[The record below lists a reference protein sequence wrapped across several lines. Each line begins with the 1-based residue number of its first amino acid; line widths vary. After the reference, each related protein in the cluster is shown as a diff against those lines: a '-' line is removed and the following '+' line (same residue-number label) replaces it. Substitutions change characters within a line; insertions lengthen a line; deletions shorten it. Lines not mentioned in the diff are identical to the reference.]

1 MKKIKYSLLALTV
14 LFLVGS
20 GFGISANG
28 REVLVSASKSINDNQ
43 NFSTNKSEMLLVSDV
58 SDSSSDSASESS
70 DLYSGIDYRSPI
82 KHSVLTELLAYLLQL
97 LFWLG
102 VTGMTLIV
110 LYGAFQM
117 IFSGGNP
124 EKFSKG
130 QKTIMYAIL
139 GLVLI
144 LLSRAIVAIIKSVL
158 TPN

>member
-1 MKKIKYSLLALTV
+1 MKTIKYSLLIISISVLLVVGGIEILAYSYNQGEFLTV
-14 LFLVGS
+14 NNSEILL
-20 GFGISANG
+20 
-28 REVLVSASKSINDNQ
+28 ASD
-43 NFSTNKSEMLLVSDV
+43 
-58 SDSSSDSASESS
+58 DSSSDSDTTSGSS

-82 KHSVLTELLAYLLQL
+82 KHSVLTELLSYLLQL

-102 VTGMTLIV
+102 ITGMTLIV

-117 IFSGGNP
+117 IFSGGDP
-124 EKFSKG
+124 AKFSKG
-130 QKTIMYAIL
+130 QKTIMYATL